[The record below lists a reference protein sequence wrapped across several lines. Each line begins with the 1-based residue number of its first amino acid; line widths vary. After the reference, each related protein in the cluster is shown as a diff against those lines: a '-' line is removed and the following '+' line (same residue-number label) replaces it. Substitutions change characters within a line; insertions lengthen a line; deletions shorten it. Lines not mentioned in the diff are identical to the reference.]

1 MPHAA
6 VICRLILAD
15 CVLLACLAAP
25 ASAARECVAGGSPV
39 PTATTMRQTA
49 ASVVQDVN
57 RERAARDLP
66 RLRVDRRLARAGRRH
81 ARDMVR
87 RGFFSHVTPTG
98 RRMTERVEATGYL
111 RDAASWAL
119 GETLA
124 WGTGSCSTPTA
135 TVTAWMESPPH
146 RRILLGRRY
155 REIGVGVE
163 LGTPLALSPAGAAT
177 YAAELGIR
185 QPVSSGVRAELRPR
199 LRSRIGG
206 LLRRYG

>member
-1 MPHAA
+1 
-6 VICRLILAD
+6 
-15 CVLLACLAAP
+15 
-25 ASAARECVAGGSPV
+25 
-39 PTATTMRQTA
+39 
-49 ASVVQDVN
+49 
-57 RERAARDLP
+57 
-66 RLRVDRRLARAGRRH
+66 
-81 ARDMVR
+81 MVR

-98 RRMTERVEATGYL
+98 RSVSERVEATGYL

-163 LGTPLALSPAGAAT
+163 LGTPLAPSPASAAT
-177 YAAELGIR
+177 YAAELGS
-185 QPVSSGVRAELRPR
+185 VSP
-199 LRSRIGG
+199 
-206 LLRRYG
+206 